1 MSAQFA
7 VGSRVVGDGAPPFIL
22 VEMSCSH
29 EGDAARAKTM
39 IDAAA
44 HAGADG
50 IQLQIFSRAEQMP
63 PQHELFGL
71 LGKLEFSHNTWRDIV
86 AHARASGL
94 AVFVFTYDLPSL
106 RFAAEL
112 GVDGFKLSSADLSN
126 PELLAAAART
136 GLPITVG
143 TGASTIDEIQSALAT
158 LREAGATKLV
168 LMHGV
173 QNFPTEIAD
182 ANIARIGVLRRVFG
196 LPVGYQDH
204 TAAALPIARVI
215 DLVALGLGACII
227 EKHIT
232 IDRAEKGTDHQAAL
246 EPAEWIEFVKTMRA
260 GIAALGDGGLP
271 RLTESDLRYRQF
283 QKRSIVAARDLP
295 AGAKL
300 QREDVKF
307 LRLDKTKGVSPDH
320 FAAMQGRITRRAI
333 TAFEPIREADLAD

>member
-1 MSAQFA
+1 MNAQFP

-29 EGDAARAKTM
+29 EGDASRAKTM

-44 HAGADG
+44 KAGADG

-63 PQHELFGL
+63 PQHELYGL
-71 LGKLEFSHNTWRDIV
+71 LGKLEFSHDTWREVI

-126 PELLAAAART
+126 PELLAAAAST

-143 TGASTIDEIQSALAT
+143 TGASTIDEIQSALAI
-158 LREAGATKLV
+158 LAKNGATKLV

-173 QNFPTEIAD
+173 QNFPTELAD
-182 ANIARIGVLRRVFG
+182 ANVARIGVLRRVFG

-232 IDRAEKGTDHQAAL
+232 LDRAEKGTDHQAAL
-246 EPAEWIEFVKTMRA
+246 EPAEWIEFVQTMRA
-260 GIAALGDGGLP
+260 GVTALGDGALP
-271 RLTESDLRYRQF
+271 QLTEADLRYRQF

-295 AGAKL
+295 AGAEL
-300 QREDVKF
+300 RRADVKF
-307 LRLDKTKGVSPDH
+307 LRLDKGKGAPPDQ
-320 FAAMQGRITRRAI
+320 FAAMSGRALRRAVA
-333 TAFEPIREADLAD
+333 AFEPIRATDLAD